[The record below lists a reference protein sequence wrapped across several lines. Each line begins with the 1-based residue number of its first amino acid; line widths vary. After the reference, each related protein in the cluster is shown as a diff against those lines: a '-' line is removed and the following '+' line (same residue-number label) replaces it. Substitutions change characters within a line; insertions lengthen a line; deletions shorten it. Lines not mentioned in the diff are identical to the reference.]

1 MATKISIRGLRV
13 FAHHG
18 VFEFE
23 RAYGQDFF
31 IDCDVWVDAEAA
43 AANDDLAATVNYG
56 ALADALVA
64 DAEDGRRVGR
74 DDHAHVVVRPVGGCG
89 LVVGAGDKNHAEAV
103 ITFPPHALVL
113 RARIMRQGL
122 KCAAI
127 TRRQTT

>member
-23 RAYGQDFF
+23 RAYGQDFL

-64 DAEDGRRVGR
+64 DAKVN
-74 DDHAHVVVRPVGGCG
+74 PVD
-89 LVVGAGDKNHAEAV
+89 LLETLASRLL
-103 ITFPPHALVL
+103 ALVL
-113 RARIMRQGL
+113 DFGGGA
-122 KCAAI
+122 
-127 TRRQTT
+127 TTGIVRKAKLTVHKPNAPIDHEFADVSVTVKGKR